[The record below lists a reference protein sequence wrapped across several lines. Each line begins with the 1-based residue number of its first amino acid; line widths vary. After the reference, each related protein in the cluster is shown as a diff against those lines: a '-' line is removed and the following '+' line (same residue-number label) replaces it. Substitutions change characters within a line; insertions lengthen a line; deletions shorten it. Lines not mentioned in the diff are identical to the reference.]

1 MKLQRDAAPEDQL
14 IYSIVG
20 WHALTLPQDPKALSA
35 ARRDMLAVLLA
46 VGLDPK
52 RSIIFHQDEVRY
64 TLVCV
69 RLRVPIHFAFEQ
81 NLHHAELAWI
91 LNCITPMGKL
101 RRMTTWKVRFIY
113 ALSSHC
119 D

>member
-35 ARRDMLAVLLA
+35 SRRDMLAVLLA

-52 RSIIFHQDEVRY
+52 RSIIFHQDEVR
-64 TLVCV
+64 VAV
-69 RLRVPIHFAFEQ
+69 REVSPDP
-81 NLHHAELAWI
+81 
-91 LNCITPMGKL
+91 TPS
-101 RRMTTWKVRFIY
+101 RTEPTPR
-113 ALSSHC
+113 
-119 D
+119 